1 MEEFKTITD
10 YENYKVSNLGNIL
23 NVKKNRLMT
32 PVNNNSGYKIKLQGN
47 TFLIHRLVALAFLP
61 NPNNYD
67 VVTHLDNNLKNNNV
81 NNLKWIDKKEN
92 LKNIPQEKRK
102 ETGLKIQ
109 EKLTKA
115 KQNNTIYPRTLTDE
129 LLHIIINEITPEE
142 ILRFGYVFNDNGTFT
157 TRTFKNKEELTQQKL
172 KRKYNDIQLY
182 QIIKGYYVKTYKHNH
197 PNLEKLPTHLNNCY
211 SE

>member
-1 MEEFKTITD
+1 MEEFKTITRPDGD
-10 YENYKVSNLGNIL
+10 YENYQVSNLGNIL

-109 EKLTKA
+109 EKLTKT
-115 KQNNTIYPRTLTDE
+115 KQNNTYMETE
-129 LLHIIINEITPEE
+129 INKLIS
-142 ILRFGYVFNDNGTFT
+142 IKSKA
-157 TRTFKNKEELTQQKL
+157 KN
-172 KRKYNDIQLY
+172 IH
-182 QIIKGYYVKTYKHNH
+182 QIFYVKDNKVLQLFALKNGFYDKGFLFNLCN
-197 PNLEKLPTHLNNCY
+197 PNLELLLYLTY
-211 SE
+211 